1 MSRSKQKGTAWET
14 AVVRYLAEY
23 SPTVER
29 RALHGGRDLGDVTG
43 IAGVVIECKNEKTL
57 ALASYVD
64 EAIAEGDNA
73 NADVAV
79 AWIHR
84 RGKASPADGYVVM
97 NGTQFVSLLIDAG
110 YLPRSHP
117 TRQETT
123 A

>member
-1 MSRSKQKGTAWET
+1 MSRSKQKGTSWET
-14 AVVRYLAEY
+14 AVVRFL
-23 SPTVER
+23 SQFTPTVER
-29 RALHGGRDLGDVTG
+29 RALHGGRDLGDVAG
-43 IAGVVIECKNEKTL
+43 IPGVVIEAKNEKALTL
-57 ALASYVD
+57 AAYVD
-64 EAIAEGDNA
+64 EAINEGDNA

-110 YLPRSHP
+110 YLPQPDQTH
-117 TRQETT
+117 QET

>member
-1 MSRSKQKGTAWET
+1 MSRSKQKGTSWET
-14 AVVRYLAEY
+14 AVVRYLQRF
-23 SPTVER
+23 SQTVER

-43 IAGVVIECKNEKTL
+43 IPGVVIEAKNEKAITL
-57 ALASYVD
+57 AAYVD

-84 RGKASPADGYVVM
+84 RGKSSPADGYVVM

-110 YLPRSHP
+110 YLPRTDTS
-117 TRQETT
+117 QENS